1 MKKLLTILFVLVALV
16 MEGQTLHFHQLTVK
30 DGLPHNSIITLAQ
43 DAKGDIWVATQVG
56 LMRYDGRQFNVIPSD
71 GLPDKRVD
79 RINLAQDGT
88 MWVQCFE
95 RHQQVSRYD
104 TLARR
109 FVTYDVGDLSESL
122 RQQAVLP
129 LNRTF
134 ADPRSSRV
142 WTIEKRQLLQ
152 TDTLKPESQFAYTGQ
167 TAIEAGL
174 KDETFYSLLLDRQ
187 GILWAGSANNGLFFA
202 YTRHSHYRRMVCQPN
217 PLVRAT
223 CMDSKGTLWIAIGDQ
238 QLLALPKASR
248 ETTHV
253 DYPMTDSVEGRR
265 LCVIVEDAK
274 RRLWLGTHD
283 GLYMKEPAATTFR
296 RMEIASDT
304 SIAVYSLCLD
314 KEESLWIGTNRGVY
328 LLKPDD
334 RQPLAELVDST
345 GSTIHKI
352 AVDKNRLWIA
362 TAKGLYCRTDG
373 KTTQWYGDAAHAIV
387 TDARGQTWVGTDNGL
402 IQVCEQGVK
411 PVSTAADGH
420 IVKDLICWR
429 DFLWCIHEQGLC
441 CINIYTGQSTVLH
454 TEHNEYL
461 DGSACIDSRTGT
473 LYFGGTM
480 GIDCL
485 QADSLDEQLR
495 SGIAQLWLEEISEE
509 LRMKSEES
517 ATPTWYYWLIGLLMV
532 LMAGAWFAYIY
543 NKRRKQ
549 EETPLETEQPL
560 PEELPEELPKEP
572 IPADAPTLSRSLIPA
587 DAPARPSGTL
597 SSERTRSLIPADAP
611 TRSLS
616 PFVLKATAIA
626 EAHIAD
632 ADFTAE
638 QMAQELAMSR
648 TKLFHLMKNETGKA
662 VMEFVRDIRLD
673 YAARQLMAGTRVGEV
688 YMACGF
694 SDPSSFRRSF
704 AKKFGINP
712 SQYRKQQKT

>member
-16 MEGQTLHFHQLTVK
+16 TEGQTLHFHQLTVK

-43 DAKGDIWVATQVG
+43 DAKGDIWVATHVG
-56 LMRYDGRQFNVIPSD
+56 LMRYDGRQFTAIPSD

-79 RINLAQDGT
+79 RINLAKDGT

-95 RHQQVSRYD
+95 RHQQVSCYD
-104 TLARR
+104 TLSQH
-109 FVTYDVGDLSESL
+109 FVTYNVSDLSDSL
-122 RQQAVLP
+122 REQAVQP

-142 WTIEKRQLLQ
+142 WEIKKRQLLQ
-152 TDTLKPESQFAYTGQ
+152 TDMLKPENQFTYTGQ

-202 YTRHSHYRRMVCQPN
+202 DTRHSHYRRMVCQPN

-238 QLLALPKASR
+238 QLLALPKGSR
-248 ETTHV
+248 QTTHV
-253 DYPMTDSVEGRR
+253 DYPMTDSIEGRR
-265 LCVIVEDAK
+265 LRAIVEDGK
-274 RRLWLGTHD
+274 GRLWLGTHD
-283 GLYMKEPAATTFR
+283 GLYMKENSATDFS
-296 RMEIASDT
+296 RMKIAGKKAV
-304 SIAVYSLCLD
+304 AVYSLCLD
-314 KEESLWIGTNRGVY
+314 KEGNLWIGTNRGVY

-334 RQPLAELVDST
+334 RQPQAQLVDST
-345 GSTIHKI
+345 GSTISKI

-362 TAKGLYCRTDG
+362 TAKGLYCRADG
-373 KTTQWYGDAAHAIV
+373 KITQWYEDAAHAIV

-402 IQVCEQGVK
+402 IQVSEQSVQ

-420 IVKDLICWR
+420 IVKDLLCWR

-441 CINIYTGQSTVLH
+441 CVNIYTGQSTILH

-495 SGIAQLWLEEISEE
+495 SGTSQLWLEEISEE
-509 LRMKSEES
+509 LRVKSEES
-517 ATPTWYYWLIGLLMV
+517 GSTTWYYWLIGLLIVVGCGATYYYMRKKNQEPV
-532 LMAGAWFAYIY
+532 PLM
-543 NKRRKQ
+543 
-549 EETPLETEQPL
+549 
-560 PEELPEELPKEP
+560 PEEVREVEP
-572 IPADAPTLSRSLIPA
+572 IPADAPA
-587 DAPARPSGTL
+587 
-597 SSERTRSLIPADAP
+597 RSLIPADAP

-632 ADFTAE
+632 ADL
-638 QMAQELAMSR
+638 QPNR
-648 TKLFHLMKNETGKA
+648 WH
-662 VMEFVRDIRLD
+662 
-673 YAARQLMAGTRVGEV
+673 
-688 YMACGF
+688 
-694 SDPSSFRRSF
+694 RSW
-704 AKKFGINP
+704 P
-712 SQYRKQQKT
+712 

>member
-16 MEGQTLHFHQLTVK
+16 TEAQTLHFHQLTVK

-43 DAKGDIWVATQVG
+43 DAKGDIWVATHVG

-152 TDTLKPESQFAYTGQ
+152 TDTLKPGSQFAYTGQ

-202 YTRHSHYRRMVCQPN
+202 DTRHSHYRRMVCQPN

-248 ETTHV
+248 QTTHV

-265 LCVIVEDAK
+265 LRVIVEDAK

-304 SIAVYSLCLD
+304 SIAVYSLCID

-334 RQPLAELVDST
+334 RQPQAELIDDT
-345 GSTIHKI
+345 GSTISKI

-362 TAKGLYCRTDG
+362 TAKGLYCRVDG

-420 IVKDLICWR
+420 IVKDLLCWR

-495 SGIAQLWLEEISEE
+495 SGTSQLWLEEISEE
-509 LRMKSEES
+509 LRVKSDES
-517 ATPTWYYWLIGLLMV
+517 ATPTWYYWLIVLLML

-549 EETPLETEQPL
+549 EEAPLETEQPL

-572 IPADAPTLSRSLIPA
+572 IPADAPT
-587 DAPARPSGTL
+587 
-597 SSERTRSLIPADAP
+597 
-611 TRSLS
+611 RSLS

-626 EAHIAD
+626 EAHLAD

-648 TKLFHLMKNETGKA
+648 TKLFQLMKNETGKA